1 MNKILFALD
10 CALWIALGGLLGL
23 AGVHP
28 APWRGAAIWAL
39 LLAIVF
45 VHALQ
50 AARAYRKGQLDGA
63 ATAVTAMVREGWRKQ

>member
-10 CALWIALGGLLGL
+10 CALWAVLGGLLGL

-28 APWRGAAIWAL
+28 MTWRGAAIWGL

-45 VHALQ
+45 VHASQ
-50 AARAYRKGQLDGA
+50 AVRAYRKGQLNGA
-63 ATAVTAMVREGWRKQ
+63 ATAVAVMLREGWRKQ